1 MNYRE
6 VIKRV
11 KGKKRVYEYKSW
23 VEVKPLKGIRKISKS
38 GKSYL
43 SYYNRREERHD

>member
-11 KGKKRVYEYKSW
+11 KVNGKTYLYKSW
-23 VEVKPLKGIRKISKS
+23 VEVKPLKGIRRISKS
-38 GKSYL
+38 GNKYL
-43 SYYNRREERHD
+43 SYYKGVK